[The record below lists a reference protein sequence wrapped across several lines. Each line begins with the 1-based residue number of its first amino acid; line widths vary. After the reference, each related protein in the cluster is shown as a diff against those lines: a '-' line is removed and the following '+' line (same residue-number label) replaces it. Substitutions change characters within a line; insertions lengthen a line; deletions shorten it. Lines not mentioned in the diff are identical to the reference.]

1 MSGKTFYGTPEM
13 KALAKRITFTLAPRE
28 VYGPDDRCFA
38 VTIAGVMIGR
48 VYASTET
55 IERRPKGARYVT
67 SRWSR
72 PCWRYEVERPHRE
85 THHFLF
91 AYASRIKA
99 AADLVSFAIEPGGL
113 LAGVAARLVKDIERD
128 ARKPTP

>member
-13 KALAKRITFTLAPRE
+13 KALAKRITFTLAPRNA
-28 VYGPDDRCFA
+28 DDRRFT
-38 VTIAGVMIGR
+38 VTVAGVMIGR

-72 PCWRYEVERPHRE
+72 PYWRYEVERPHRE

-99 AADLVSFAIEPGGL
+99 ASDLVSFAIEPGGL
-113 LAGVAARLVKDIERD
+113 LASVAARLVKDIERD
-128 ARKPTP
+128 ARKPAP

>member
-1 MSGKTFYGTPEM
+1 MTGKTFYGTPEM
-13 KALAKRITFTLAPRE
+13 RALAKRITFTPVPRDA
-28 VYGPDDRCFA
+28 DDRRYS
-38 VTIAGVMIGR
+38 VTVAGVMIGR

-128 ARKPTP
+128 ARKPTT